1 MYKANQITFY
11 TNECNFISHLA
22 ANGVLLLTNKV
33 STYIYFS
40 KKDMRYVRT

>member
-11 TNECNFISHLA
+11 TNERNFISHLA

-33 STYIYFS
+33 ITKWVHIHIYIFF
-40 KKDMRYVRT
+40 